1 MKFYETINENNLNRL
16 SNAFKALNNE
26 MLAVCNRMN
35 EISDIFEQLCFVSL
49 KTHDNKTV
57 TDTYKLMK
65 KIMKEWGATFVQQ
78 KDLIDIEIREYLN
91 YMKRELMCFKEV
103 SKTNHNL

>member
-1 MKFYETINENNLNRL
+1 
-16 SNAFKALNNE
+16 
-26 MLAVCNRMN
+26 MN
-35 EISDIFEQLCFVSL
+35 EISDIFEQLCFISI

-65 KIMKEWGATFVQQ
+65 KIMKEWGGTFVQQ

-91 YMKRELMCFKEV
+91 YMKRELMCFKDV
-103 SKTNHNL
+103 SLSAFNIYYLMTRI